1 MKPIDL
7 DAVEKAVANA
17 EEKTCAEIII
27 AINRQSGSYL
37 DRELMFAAAWALF
50 ALAIAI
56 YSSWNFGAYWLP
68 PDVAAIG
75 LLVLFATRSARP
87 VRVAV
92 IGQERIARQTMLYA
106 RNAFCALQVTGTRD
120 RTGLLIYV
128 SRVED
133 PVVLLPDFG
142 IEGKVP
148 PAAWQAILDAAGPL
162 SRHGDPTKALVDLV
176 AACGR
181 LLAEKLP
188 PKDTNPD
195 ELPNRPRL
203 EVV

>member
-7 DAVEKAVANA
+7 DVVEKAVADA

-50 ALAIAI
+50 VLAIAV
-56 YSSWNFGAYWLP
+56 YSSWEVRAYWLP
-68 PDVAAIG
+68 PDIAAIG
-75 LLVLFATRSARP
+75 LVVLFATRHATI
-87 VRVAV
+87 VRLAV
-92 IGQERIARQTMLYA
+92 IGQERVARQTLLYA
-106 RNAFCALQVTGTRD
+106 RNAFCALQVTGTCD

-133 PVVLLPDFG
+133 RVVLLPDFG

-148 PAAWQAILDAAGPL
+148 PASWQAILDAAGPL
-162 SRHGDPTKALVDLV
+162 SGHGDPTKALVDLV